1 MKKYHVTYFLQRQ
14 GENGPLL
21 SGITVEAINMILA
34 INKAIISHGIP
45 EDEIKYVIE
54 L

>member
-1 MKKYHVTYFLQRQ
+1 MKKYHVTYFLKRES
-14 GENGPLL
+14 ENGPLL
-21 SGITVEAINMILA
+21 SGITVEAANMILA
-34 INKAIISHGIP
+34 IYTAMTAHGVP

>member
-1 MKKYHVTYFLQRQ
+1 MKKYHVTYFLKRES
-14 GENGPLL
+14 ENGPLL
-21 SGITVEAINMILA
+21 SGVTVDASNMILA

-45 EDEIKYVIE
+45 EDQIKYVIE